1 MLQKKECFGSLFIA
15 EPVLDLALALELQI
29 RRGRRSTID
38 NPIPAPSPRQ
48 VVGRH
53 HGFARACAVNPQSGC
68 GELQEMLYDHVTW
81 LRPFTRSFAATIGGR

>member
-38 NPIPAPSPRQ
+38 NPIPAPSARQ
-48 VVGRH
+48 VVGCH
-53 HGFARACAVNPQSGC
+53 DGFARACVVNPQSGC
-68 GELQEMLYDHVTW
+68 GELQEMLFDHMTW
-81 LRPFTRSFAATIGGR
+81 LRPVTRSFAATIGGR

>member
-68 GELQEMLYDHVTW
+68 GELQEMLFDHATW